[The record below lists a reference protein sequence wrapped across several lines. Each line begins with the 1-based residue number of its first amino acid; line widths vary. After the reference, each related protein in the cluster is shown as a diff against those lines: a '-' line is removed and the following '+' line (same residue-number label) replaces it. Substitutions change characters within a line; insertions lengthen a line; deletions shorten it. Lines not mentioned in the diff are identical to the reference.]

1 MADTVTFAEFTFDRA
16 GRILTRNGVRL
27 ALAPKAACALALLL
41 AEPGA
46 LVSRDTLRAALWPD
60 GFVED
65 GNLTQTIYLVR
76 KTLDPERTGASFVE
90 NVPRRGYRFVA
101 PVTCV
106 APRAAVRRERGAAF
120 RHAAWLLAVSLII
133 LSLGTFVPAHGGLA
147 AFPDLRLIF

>member
-1 MADTVTFAEFTFDRA
+1 MDTVTFAGFSFDRA
-16 GRILTRNGVRL
+16 TRILTRDGVRL
-27 ALAPKAACALALLL
+27 ALAPKAARALALLL

-46 LVSRDTLRAALWPD
+46 LVSCDALRAALWPD

-76 KTLDPERTGASFVE
+76 KTLDPRRSGFTFVE

-101 PVTCV
+101 PVALA
-106 APRAAVRRERGAAF
+106 APRAPARRESGAAF
-120 RHAAWLLAVSLII
+120 RHAAWLVAVSVII
-133 LSLGTFVPAHGGLA
+133 VSLGTFVPAHGGLA